1 MIHLSNNM
9 NIFVAINSVV
19 YEVESIETTLA
30 IIDFFLRCTE
40 IKLLHFSELGSLA

>member
-1 MIHLSNNM
+1 M

-19 YEVESIETTLA
+19 YEVESIETILV

-40 IKLLHFSELGSLA
+40 IKLLHLSKLESLA